1 LRGGESLGTPPQLLG
16 AMFNQVGGLGMT
28 YVPYILRSE
37 AAKQSLPS

>member
-1 LRGGESLGTPPQLLG
+1 LKRCLG
-16 AMFNQVGGLGMT
+16 AMFNKVAGLGMT